1 MDRFLKS
8 PYNNAIP
15 NRIALIQAVLALC
28 AGVVLLL
35 ALGAVAAYS
44 AVLAG
49 SISALSTWYSG
60 RKVFSSRTKS
70 TEQFVRNV
78 CLAYFMKLLLVIALF
93 CIVFASLPV
102 NFPVFVITYAATLA
116 VYGWALLINE
126 RTVHG

>member
-8 PYNNAIP
+8 QYNNAIP

-28 AGVVLLL
+28 AGAVLLP

-49 SISALSTWYSG
+49 GISALSTWYSG
-60 RKVFSSRTKS
+60 RKVFSSRAKS
-70 TEQFVRNV
+70 TQQFVRNV
-78 CLAYFMKLLLVIALF
+78 YLAYFMKIMLVIALF
-93 CIVFASLPV
+93 CIVFASVPV

-116 VYGWALLINE
+116 VYGWALVVNE
-126 RTVHG
+126 RTARG

>member
-8 PYNNAIP
+8 QYNNAIP

-28 AGVVLLL
+28 AGAVLLP

-44 AVLAG
+44 AVIAG

-60 RKVFSSRTKS
+60 RKVFSSRVKS
-70 TEQFVRNV
+70 TQQFVRNV
-78 CLAYFMKLLLVIALF
+78 YLAYFMKILLVIALF
-93 CIVFASLPV
+93 CIVFASVPV

-116 VYGWALLINE
+116 VYGWALVVNE
-126 RTVHG
+126 RTARG

>member
-28 AGVVLLL
+28 AGAVLLP
-35 ALGAVAAYS
+35 ALGVVAAYS

-60 RKVFSSRTKS
+60 RKVFSSRAKS

-116 VYGWALLINE
+116 VYGWALVINE
-126 RTVHG
+126 RTVRG

>member
-28 AGVVLLL
+28 AGAVLLP

-60 RKVFSSRTKS
+60 RKVFSSRAKS

-116 VYGWALLINE
+116 VYGWALVINE
-126 RTVHG
+126 RTVRG